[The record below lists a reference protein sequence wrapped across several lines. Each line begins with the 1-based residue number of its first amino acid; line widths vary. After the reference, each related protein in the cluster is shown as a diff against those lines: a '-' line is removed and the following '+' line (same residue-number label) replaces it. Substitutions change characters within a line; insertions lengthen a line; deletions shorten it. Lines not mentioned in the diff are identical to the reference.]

1 MQKEEGIKP
10 ASRANEKVLR
20 SHPLEGRKMPSWN
33 VRQTFHLS
41 KVVYYIVLYSINIV
55 VGIISSSRD
64 WKM

>member
-20 SHPLEGRKMPSWN
+20 SHPLERRKMPSWN

-41 KVVYYIVLYSINIV
+41 KAIQKLYII
-55 VGIISSSRD
+55 
-64 WKM
+64 